1 MIGRNIQK
9 TRAVILRTL
18 DYGESDRIVT
28 FFTAD
33 IGKLKGIA
41 KGARRSKRR
50 FTNALELFS
59 LSNVLFSRGGR
70 GGLSLIEGVDVV
82 SHHPGIREDLEKTLI
97 ATYFAELV
105 DGFSVEG
112 KKNNELFC
120 LLEDFLE
127 ILNREALQ
135 PGIERFF
142 EMRLLKLTGYDL
154 HIRSCLA
161 CSKQLDEISEP
172 AFIPA
177 EGGIRCRSCLRN
189 SATNLFVTPGTLKTL
204 IAGSQTEL
212 QMISRLVVS
221 DRTARESR
229 AVLGAIIEHLLGKAL
244 KSLKVLD
251 DMRKTVL

>member
-1 MIGRNIQK
+1 MIGRNVQK
-9 TRAVILRTL
+9 TRAVVLRTL

-33 IGKLKGIA
+33 LGKLKGIA

-50 FTNALELFS
+50 FANALELFS
-59 LSNVLFSRGGR
+59 LSNVLFSRGSR
-70 GGLSLIEGVDVV
+70 GGLSLIEGADVV

-97 ATYFAELV
+97 ATYLAELV

-112 KKNNELFC
+112 KKNAELFR

-127 ILNREALQ
+127 ILNREDLQ

-177 EGGIRCRSCLRN
+177 EGGIRCRTCLKN
-189 SATNLFVTPGTLKTL
+189 SATTLFVTPGTLKTL

>member
-1 MIGRNIQK
+1 MIGRNVQK
-9 TRAVILRTL
+9 TRAVVLRTL
-18 DYGESDRIVT
+18 DYGESDRIIT
-28 FFTAD
+28 FFSED
-33 IGKLKGIA
+33 FGKLKGIA

-50 FTNALELFS
+50 FANALELFS

-70 GGLSLIEGVDVV
+70 GGLSLIEGADVV

-105 DGFSVEG
+105 DGFSAEG
-112 KKNNELFC
+112 KKNAELFS

-127 ILNREALQ
+127 FLDREALQ
-135 PGIERFF
+135 AGIERFF

-154 HIRSCLA
+154 HIRGCLA
-161 CSKQLDEISEP
+161 CRKQLDEISEP

-177 EGGIRCRSCLRN
+177 EGGIRCRTCLKN
-189 SATNLFVTPGTLKTL
+189 ATTALSVAPGTLKTL
-204 IAGSQTEL
+204 IAGSQTDL

-221 DRTARESR
+221 DRMARESR
-229 AVLGAIIEHLLGKAL
+229 AVLGAIIEHILGKAL